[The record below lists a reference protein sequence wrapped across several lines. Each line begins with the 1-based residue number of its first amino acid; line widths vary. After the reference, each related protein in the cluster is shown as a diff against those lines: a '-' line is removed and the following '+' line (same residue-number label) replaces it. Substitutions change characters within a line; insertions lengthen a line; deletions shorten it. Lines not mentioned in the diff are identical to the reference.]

1 MDYYLAVN
9 KKGQHEICQQ
19 INGTRKK
26 ITLNEMTQ
34 SQKDKQGMY
43 SLLSGY
49 EL

>member
-1 MDYYLAVN
+1 MKFASKLM
-9 KKGQHEICQQ
+9 ELE
-19 INGTRKK
+19 KK